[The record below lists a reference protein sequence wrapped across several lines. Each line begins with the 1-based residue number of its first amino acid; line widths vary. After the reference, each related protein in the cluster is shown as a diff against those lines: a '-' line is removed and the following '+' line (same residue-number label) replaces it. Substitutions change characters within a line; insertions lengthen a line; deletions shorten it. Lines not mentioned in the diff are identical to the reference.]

1 MSERTPAVADSADES
16 VPLLLDEEIDELE
29 RLHPEGLTSQD
40 VVSAFAARGARLSE
54 ATFRKYVQLGL
65 LPRSRRVRRQG
76 ARGGSLGLYPASVIR
91 RIIEIKQLLA
101 KDFTMDE
108 IRQKFLCATSEIDEF
123 EEAVTRVFGR
133 FEDTIAEMDQVGKD
147 TSLLRRELSV
157 VKVSAERLIDALRGI
172 ERRLEVQAREQTNQG
187 RKVV

>member
-1 MSERTPAVADSADES
+1 MSERTPTGADSADET

-29 RLHPEGLTSQD
+29 RLHPDGLTSQD
-40 VVSAFAARGARLSE
+40 VVGAFLARGARLSE

-91 RIIEIKQLLA
+91 RIIDIKQLLA
-101 KDFTMDE
+101 QDFTMDE
-108 IRQKFLCATSEIDEF
+108 IRQRFLCATSEIDEF
-123 EEAVTRVFGR
+123 EEAVSRVFGR
-133 FEDTIAEMDQVGKD
+133 LENTVSEMEAGGDA
-147 TSLLRRELSV
+147 SLLRRELSE
-157 VKVSAERLIDALRGI
+157 VKAAAGRLIEALRGI
-172 ERRLEVQAREQTNQG
+172 EQRLENQAREQTNQG